1 MGQQEKKAQM
11 EIKDYYDRFSDAWLN
26 EYGSLI
32 QTSLFADKPKD
43 FAQVMMGRAMIT
55 PQHSVLDVGCG
66 VGGVMLGLME
76 NGVLDV
82 TGVTLSSR
90 QIELGRELDAD
101 LNIELA
107 DFMEWDDRGRKF
119 DRIIFCESFGYFTE
133 PSKLIDKIRGL
144 LAPGGMVYVKDL
156 CAVND
161 PDLMQQVGLEA
172 IGNLWRWYNI
182 YTTQEM
188 AWMWGMRRIGGGDN
202 LWRETSCRKFIEF
215 VMGNGSFAK
224 AHGEE
229 LANAGMKQQPAWN
242 GQVPVKT
249 SDFLFA

>member
-1 MGQQEKKAQM
+1 M
-11 EIKDYYDRFSDAWLN
+11 EVKEYYDKFSDAWLN

-43 FAQVMMGRAMIT
+43 FARVMMDRAIIT

-76 NGVLDV
+76 NGLLDV
-82 TGVTLSSR
+82 TGVTISER
-90 QIELGRELDAD
+90 QVELARELDAD
-101 LNIELA
+101 LNVELA

-119 DRIIFCESFGYFTE
+119 DRIIFCESFGYFSE
-133 PSKLIDKIRGL
+133 PGKLIAKIRGL
-144 LAPGGMVYVKDL
+144 LKPGGMVYIKDL
-156 CAVND
+156 CAVSD
-161 PDLMQQVGLEA
+161 PDLIQQVGLDG
-172 IGNLWRWYNI
+172 IGELWGGYSI

-188 AWMWGMRRIGGGDN
+188 AWMWGMRRIGGGEN
-202 LWRETSCRKFIEF
+202 LWRETSCRKFIDF
-215 VMGNGSFAK
+215 VMGESSFAK
-224 AHGEE
+224 AHREE
-229 LANAGMKQQPAWN
+229 LANMGLKQQPAWN